1 MFPWLLFAESFACIF
16 AGLLVAYLLGCAVD
30 SIRRFMGQGNDE

>member
-1 MFPWLLFAESFACIF
+1 MNPWLLFAESFACVF
-16 AGLLVAYLLGCAVD
+16 ACLGIAYLLGCAVD